1 MMKSFVN
8 DDCFN
13 VLPTL
18 PDKSVDLVFT
28 SPPDLF
34 DIGTED
40 REVYETFLSR
50 AMGEFNRIVK
60 DKGFIVMCQTDRKIN
75 GRVYAK
81 HSFIMNHM
89 ESLGWGIKDYKII
102 VKNSIE
108 NKNQYVFPYQHLCVF
123 SVSGTIQR
131 TGEWMKHILVY
142 KTQMSKFSYY
152 IWHESFCKLV
162 INALSKENDLVVD
175 PFAGSS
181 QVLQCAKELNRQY
194 LGCEIDKEAYDTAII
209 RTSLL

>member
-1 MMKSFVN
+1 MKSFVN

-60 DKGFIVMCQTDRKIN
+60 DKGFI
-75 GRVYAK
+75 G
-81 HSFIMNHM
+81 
-89 ESLGWGIKDYKII
+89 
-102 VKNSIE
+102 
-108 NKNQYVFPYQHLCVF
+108 
-123 SVSGTIQR
+123 
-131 TGEWMKHILVY
+131 
-142 KTQMSKFSYY
+142 
-152 IWHESFCKLV
+152 
-162 INALSKENDLVVD
+162 
-175 PFAGSS
+175 
-181 QVLQCAKELNRQY
+181 
-194 LGCEIDKEAYDTAII
+194 
-209 RTSLL
+209 